1 MPSPFG
7 WAHGRLAGGRPALL
21 LSADYNPEML
31 RRVES
36 WPDWKIAFAFTVALR
51 VFYSGMAAALSFFL
65 YPDPAIVH
73 SNALTEN
80 LPTPG
85 SWHYALLGIWERFDT
100 LWYLRIAQD
109 GYDLPRAVIFYPLYP
124 AAIRLVSSVMPVTA
138 AALVVSTVGSF
149 FFFWGLLHL
158 GRERLSDRG
167 RLRMLLLVCVWPT
180 SFVLFSGY
188 ADSLNLALVVWAV
201 IFAQRGR
208 WWSATACGVLAGVSR
223 PSGVLVAI
231 PLALLALRSRRL
243 PSLVVL
249 LTPVGLLGYWGWLH
263 WSGRLSVVEA
273 YRVYQGMTLAPPWAS
288 VGEALRLI
296 VAEHDGLLAIKLG
309 LVVLVAVLSLRPEV
323 RLEDKLFA
331 LAVILQ
337 MLMYTGHPL
346 LGATRYLLLVYPAF
360 VALGRYAERRW
371 NWKQFAFYLA
381 AFGFLNVLWM
391 SAFLNWSLVL

>member
-1 MPSPFG
+1 
-7 WAHGRLAGGRPALL
+7 
-21 LSADYNPEML
+21 ML
-31 RRVES
+31 RKIES
-36 WPDWKIAFAFTVALR
+36 WPDWKIAFALTVALR
-51 VFYSGMAAALSFFL
+51 VFYSGIAATLSFFL
-65 YPDPAIVH
+65 HPDPAIVH

-100 LWYLRIAQD
+100 LWYLRIAQH

-124 AAIRLVSSVMPVTA
+124 AAIRLVSSVMPVTV
-138 AALVVSTVGSF
+138 AALAVSTVGSF

-158 GRERLSDRG
+158 GRERLSDIG

-188 ADSLNLALVVWAV
+188 ADSLNLALIVWAV

-249 LTPVGLLGYWGWLH
+249 LTPVGLLGYWGWLR

-273 YRVYQGMTLAPPWAS
+273 YRTYQGMTLAPPWAS

-360 VALGRYAERRW
+360 VVLGRYAERRW